1 MDIQVAHMAHM
12 GTAFLT
18 RSWTHDVC
26 HGRMTYDY
34 MYFVILFA
42 NCIGKPGTQTHSA
55 NGYTLNFWGLHI

>member
-18 RSWTHDVC
+18 RSWTHDVR

-34 MYFVILFA
+34 MYFVILLA
-42 NCIGKPGTQTHSA
+42 KCIGKPGTQTHSA
-55 NGYTLNFWGLHI
+55 NTLNFWGLHI